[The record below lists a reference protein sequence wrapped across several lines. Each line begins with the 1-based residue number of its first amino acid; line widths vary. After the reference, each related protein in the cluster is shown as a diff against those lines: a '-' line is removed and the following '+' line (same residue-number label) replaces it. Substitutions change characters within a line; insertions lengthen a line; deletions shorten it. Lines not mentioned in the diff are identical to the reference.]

1 MVCSLKNNELFVCS
15 KLEAEGLVDPGP
27 GGGGDVDYARWRKVR
42 VLHRLQQ
49 GEVGRRRSGQR
60 PQPHD
65 QQQQRALSQHPERAA
80 PHP

>member
-1 MVCSLKNNELFVCS
+1 MKKASSE
-15 KLEAEGLVDPGP
+15 LEAEGLVDPGP
-27 GGGGDVDYARWRKVR
+27 GGGGDVDYAGRREVR

-60 PQPHD
+60 PQPNDHH
-65 QQQQRALSQHPERAA
+65 QQRALGQHPERAA